1 MRGVWLPSP
10 FLAER
15 RFEFRCTKE
24 GVIIEENGRELARW
38 TDWTYH
44 LREMTTGNLTPS
56 SGQMLVIHR
65 SVVDHESAKLGGV
78 YA

>member
-1 MRGVWLPSP
+1 
-10 FLAER
+10 
-15 RFEFRCTKE
+15 
-24 GVIIEENGRELARW
+24 
-38 TDWTYH
+38 
-44 LREMTTGNLTPS
+44 MTTGNLTPS